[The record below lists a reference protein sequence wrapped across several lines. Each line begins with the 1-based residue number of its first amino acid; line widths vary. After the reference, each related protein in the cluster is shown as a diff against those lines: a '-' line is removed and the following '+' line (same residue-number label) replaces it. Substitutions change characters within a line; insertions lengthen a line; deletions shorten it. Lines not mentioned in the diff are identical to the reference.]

1 MGILSSVIGGVTG
14 LIGGGLGYKG
24 QKDANRTNLQIA
36 DKTNQTNVDLA
47 NQAREHDVA
56 MWNRQ
61 NEYNTPEM
69 QMQRLKEAGLNPNL
83 IYDSGAGSVG
93 NASAPQKSP
102 VAQHERASVNN
113 EMASLATMN
122 IMPAIAQYQDWQVK
136 KAQIDNI
143 KAQTQATIDNNI
155 GTNLR
160 NYMLEQEK
168 PFATSNAAAKSL
180 RMQGENELLLT
191 NNRLQ
196 RSKLS
201 NYRQFAD
208 KLSESQLSGQKLTNR
223 QKLLEIQLDEQL
235 KPYGMHKGDE
245 LWQRVLLPH
254 LLKGLN
260 PMLNKVSNKFFK

>member
-1 MGILSSVIGGVTG
+1 MIGSIIGGVG
-14 LIGGGLGYKG
+14 SVVGSILGYKG
-24 QKDANRTNLQIA
+24 QKQANKANIQMQ
-36 DKTNQTNVDLA
+36 DSVNQTNIGLA

-83 IYDSGAGSVG
+83 IYEGGAGSAG

-102 VAQHERASVNN
+102 VPEVGRANVQN
-113 EMASLATMN
+113 ELASLATMN

-143 KAQTQATIDNNI
+143 NAQTQATLDANI

-160 NYMLEQEK
+160 NYMLEAEK
-168 PFATSNAAAKSL
+168 PFAQHLAENKSL
-180 RMQGENELLLT
+180 KAQGENEFLRT
-191 NNRLQ
+191 KNVFER
-196 RSKLS
+196 RKLS
-201 NYRQFAD
+201 NYEQFAN
-208 KLSESQLSGQKLTNR
+208 KLSESQLQGQQLTNR
-223 QKLLEIQLDEQL
+223 QKLLEIQLDENL

-245 LWQRVLLPH
+245 LWQRILLPH

-260 PMLNKVSNKFFK
+260 PILNNVSKKIKF